1 LRVRSCPISKT
12 TAFRSPS
19 SERGV
24 SRGSHP
30 RSVLPETTNT
40 NKHPGGSYT
49 RQLSTRSGQSGHA
62 AWKDWGGTL
71 NLHTR
76 QLRAQRPIGTRC
88 AGDCGGLMSACFCR
102 HFWPAIFAWQF
113 LPAFWP
119 AFSPAG
125 PTRGPWKILRAF
137 RPFKRGGVSTYH
149 SYTLR
154 PTPTYS
160 YNPISVC
167 RQTLLG
173 STLEGEP

>member
-1 LRVRSCPISKT
+1 MLLQGRSCPISKA

-102 HFWPAIFAWQF
+102 HVFAKQF
-113 LPAFWP
+113 LPGSFCRH
-119 AFSPAG
+119 FG
-125 PTRGPWKILRAF
+125 RHF
-137 RPFKRGGVSTYH
+137 RPQGPHGARGFFCERPPLPKRERGFVG
-149 SYTLR
+149 R
-154 PTPTYS
+154 PCSEAP
-160 YNPISVC
+160 PK
-167 RQTLLG
+167 
-173 STLEGEP
+173 GEP